1 MADRAQFQKKLGEL
15 LAAAAGQ
22 GNKITQQEVEDFFQ
36 EDQLNEEQMNLV
48 SEFLMSQKVEV
59 SGYTGSSRNSEE
71 EKDTLSQQ

>member
-48 SEFLMSQKVEV
+48 SE
-59 SGYTGSSRNSEE
+59 SGSFRIYWKFQE
-71 EKDTLSQQ
+71 Q